1 MKKALALVAV
11 VAVGFSL
18 WAYRLKVTSPAG
30 GTYLVGDNIRVEWRC
45 DLCPTGVTLYLM
57 RSGRII
63 LKMAEINHLAETPA
77 SSSEKVFS
85 YEFPLPAGLAQGY
98 GYYIKLV
105 CRDGRI
111 ARSSYFTI
119 KVPSP
124 PRIYK
129 FEARPNSI
137 FRGQE
142 AELRWRVYDAFKV
155 TIEPG
160 VGEVDPHSGKVKVKP
175 LRTTTYTLRAEGPGG
190 SSSRSITVQVRRKAV
205 RPFPKTG
212 PFVLSVINHG
222 PIRFEINKAS
232 RRASVY
238 FAGQHVFNMEAVE
251 VVLKGH
257 GPHDIIRL
265 TGNNRGTRVFL
276 DLKNKRIFIYER
288 NRREVVWARK
298 LHIYHRKKLLVVEIR
313 ENHLPISLKVDPA
326 GKKAIMKWG
335 SVAIFRLTAR
345 YTTPSIAMGMRS
357 ALLLQLQGNGPIIM
371 FVDLQAGEIFFKVR
385 RKIVWAKVRR
395 M

>member
-1 MKKALALVAV
+1 MKKALALIAV

-18 WAYRLKVTSPAG
+18 WAYKLRVTSPAG
-30 GTYLVGDNIRVEWRC
+30 GTYLVGENIRVEWRC

-85 YEFPLPAGLAQGY
+85 YEFPLPFGLAQGY

-124 PRIYK
+124 PRIYR
-129 FEARPNSI
+129 FEARPESI
-137 FRGQE
+137 LKGQE
-142 AELRWRVYDAFKV
+142 AELRWRVYDAFRV
-155 TIEPG
+155 IIEPG
-160 VGEVDPHSGKVKVKP
+160 VGEVDPHSGTVKVRP
-175 LRTTTYTLRAEGPGG
+175 SRTTTYTLRAEGPGG
-190 SSSRSITVQVRRKAV
+190 SSSRSVTVQVRRRAV
-205 RPFPKTG
+205 RPIPQTG
-212 PFVLSVINHG
+212 PFTLSVISHG

-238 FAGQHVFNMEAVE
+238 LSGQHAFNMEAVE

-265 TGNNRGTRVFL
+265 KGNNQGARVFL
-276 DLKNKRIFIYER
+276 DLKNRRIFIYER
-288 NRREVVWARK
+288 NRREVVWARS
-298 LHIYHRKKLLVVEIR
+298 LRIYHRKKLLVVEVKDS
-313 ENHLPISLKVDPA
+313 HLPITLNVDPA
-326 GKKAIMKWG
+326 HRKAIMKWG
-335 SVAIFRLTAR
+335 SVPIFRLTASYIR
-345 YTTPSIAMGMRS
+345 PSIALGMRP
-357 ALLLQLQGNGPIIM
+357 LLQLQGNGPMVM
-371 FVDLQAGEIFFKVR
+371 FVDLQAGEIYFKAK
-385 RKIVWAKVRR
+385 RKVVWAKVQKR
-395 M
+395 